1 MFKDLFERDDIA
13 DRYQDAGADL
23 GVYTLELHGVDDPF
37 DPDPLWDR
45 KYGGGGKIRESLT
58 DDDGFRL
65 QSALD
70 GVRNVTYARDDA
82 GRFREHSPVFT
93 DVVMWIP
100 ERQWH
105 ADALHGGKRMEA
117 LAGNL
122 SALHARKFARS
133 LPADR
138 KPTYTVM
145 PDDALN
151 DGEVAFQFGFGVFV
165 PNDDDVLI
173 GRVLMAGAE
182 GELEELPKWSFWH
195 KGAQVKRPAGVYR
208 GQGSLLITADR
219 SGPVRA
225 KTWFA
230 HGKGHLSVNL
240 NAADAERVYADGD
253 LIKVSP
259 ARQTGAD
266 GTVEW
271 TLRSGEGE
279 GESLRVAI
287 RPVDEPQALPRSRN
301 LGKAK
306 QGDERGGA
314 LGRLFGARAG
324 EQPSSGSRTPISTR
338 YDLRLAGC
346 ALMRIDGGHAVPGL
360 RSWTIWFDDDG
371 LPLDHRTGVRGGPSR
386 GLALQARADSTDLY
400 YRLPRDTGFKPVVA
414 IPSALKTEHGEYLT
428 LEPSPLP
435 ELHHGILRLQADLS
449 FPLSPTPLVI
459 GRSSVNPKNP
469 QPDLPLEVF
478 THPDSLEW
486 EAGSA
491 QKGAQ
496 LNSVNLSRRHLAVRL
511 TEDGRLELSL
521 AEGHAA
527 VHVLSED
534 GQPVGK
540 LDPDAGFADP
550 VLLEPNQCFVVGGY
564 VLRFHERSHRTMRV
578 RDASV
583 ALSSRRNL
591 AAAG

>member
-1 MFKDLFERDDIA
+1 MFKDLFDRGEIA

-23 GVYTLELHGVDDPF
+23 GVYTLELGGVGDPF

-58 DDDGFRL
+58 DDDDFRL

-70 GVRNVTYARDDA
+70 GVRNVTYARDEA

-93 DVVMWIP
+93 DVVMWVP
-100 ERQWH
+100 ERHWH
-105 ADALHGGKRMEA
+105 ADALHGGRRLEA

-122 SALHARKFARS
+122 AALHERKFARS
-133 LPADR
+133 LPPGR

-145 PDDALN
+145 PDPRLD
-151 DGEVAFQFGFGVFV
+151 DGEVVFQFGFGVFV
-165 PNDDDVLI
+165 PSDDDVLI
-173 GRVLMAGAE
+173 GRVLMGGGD
-182 GELEELPKWSFWH
+182 GEPKELPHWSFWH

-208 GQGSLLITADR
+208 GQGSLLVTPDA

-225 KTWFA
+225 SHWFA
-230 HGKGHLSVNL
+230 HGKGHISVNL

-253 LIKVSP
+253 VIKVSEGK
-259 ARQTGAD
+259 QTGSD

-271 TLRSGEGE
+271 TLQGRKGGAET
-279 GESLRVAI
+279 LRIAI
-287 RPVDEPQALPRSRN
+287 RPVDEPQALPRSRK
-301 LGKAK
+301 LGGETAS
-306 QGDERGGA
+306 DERPGA
-314 LGRLFGARAG
+314 LGRLFGARG
-324 EQPSSGSRTPISTR
+324 EDRRRGGSRTPISTR

-346 ALMRIDGGHAVPGL
+346 ALMRIDGAHAVPGL
-360 RSWTIWFDDDG
+360 RQWTIWFDDDG
-371 LPLDHRTGVRGGPSR
+371 LPLDHRTGVRGAPPR
-386 GLALQARADSTDLY
+386 GLALMARADSEDIY
-400 YRLPRDTGFKPVVA
+400 YRLPRETGFKPVVA
-414 IPSALKTEHGEYLT
+414 IPSALKTEQGEYLT
-428 LEPSPLP
+428 LEQSPLP

-449 FPLSPTPLVI
+449 FPLSPAPLII

-469 QPDLPLEVF
+469 QPDLPLELF

-486 EAGSA
+486 EPGSP

-496 LNSVNLSRRHLAVRL
+496 LNSVNLSRRHLSVRL
-511 TEDGRLELSL
+511 TDDGRLEVAL

-527 VHVLSED
+527 VHVLSEP
-534 GQPVGK
+534 GEPIGR

-550 VLLEPNQCFVVGGY
+550 ILIEPNQCFVVGGY

-578 RDASV
+578 RDASL
-583 ALSSRRNL
+583 ALNSRRNL